1 MQDADSTN
9 SGRERR
15 RYLRLPLQLEAMLAL
30 GPRPAIA
37 CVVKDFCVAGMFI
50 QIDMRQLRFV
60 QPQTPAVVY
69 FALRLEDR
77 RQDFQ
82 MALTVCRVT
91 SNGLGVAFKAP
102 DPKVIGL
109 LHNLA
114 QATPAA
120 TDVKPGESLAD
131 TQRRFAPEFGRA
143 LPGLTE
149 LAERSAAHI
158 AIEFTRLAG
167 DALFIGA
174 RDARTNREQSKFTD
188 AQVQLRRRADEIKEH
203 VPQLMTKAVTTLNN
217 PLRTKSPKGGAELSN
232 LSLVDKDEFEEFLSV
247 SEVVSDLEAKFKK
260 PLFELNQRF
269 SFLARRE
276 IDDDSNPL
284 APALICNAFAE
295 AMKGVSFDRQISDVV
310 YKTLRRTIEPE
321 LERLYDEANTLLIET
336 GILPKID
343 HDAKLGVRRTPND
356 SRAPTS
362 APNPLEASKA
372 GVKGTTPPANLADT
386 MNRLSYTQPRYPA
399 VGGPLASG
407 SPRAPGV
414 AQSPLPA
421 GGAGANYP
429 SAPAVSPAGPGY
441 SAVSG
446 PPTSGSWGAPPVS
459 VGSGIPGAEMRA
471 GTAFAPGRVQA
482 GNFGATGPQMVGSGI
497 GLDSTFSG
505 FGFGPAVSMMPNF
518 EQAFSTAQAQLAL
531 RRQVNPVA
539 APDNAPRG
547 SYSMGQ
553 IADGLS
559 DLQQYLTGTVEPEL
573 LTSDNI
579 KSRIG
584 EALAARGVEARGLGQ
599 TESDAIEIIVNL
611 FQALLRDSMVADFAK
626 GNLKRLQGSVH
637 KAALLDAEFLASTQH
652 PLRQLV
658 NRVSMLQLD
667 PGASGQR
674 VADRVRE
681 MVDGV
686 NLSFD
691 RNLPPLDPVLGE
703 LDSVLSEQRGAYA
716 RNIQAVVAACE
727 DQQRVLRERRDRSG
741 TSSGEST
748 QPQPVAPPELTRWIA
763 RAKALRV
770 GDRVLMNATSKAP
783 YPVSL
788 VWVGDDYN
796 PFVLADTAGQKS
808 ASLTL
813 QQVAMYLRRGIIK
826 PLTGEGDNAFDR
838 ALFGV
843 VNRIHEEVAGHA
855 MHDSL
860 TGLSNRKTFLQ
871 TIEPLLKQ
879 TGPLNTGAV
888 LGQLSLE
895 NLKSINDQFGI
906 DTGDRLIKSL
916 SDELKNVFDKKPV
929 HLGRLGGG
937 EWGVFWQRGG
947 LQSAY
952 REMQALIEKIAAA
965 SGVQAQ
971 PKFVAGLTAIED
983 ELVSVEQ
990 LMAAVGDA
998 CGLARTTPDK
1008 PIYVAGA
1015 DNKFRKQIEQ
1025 MMSYVSKAIERERL
1039 ALLFNEVRGITRQA
1053 LPAARVVVSAEDR
1066 NGKLVPPALFTQAA
1080 IATAHAYTVDLWTLR
1095 GTLKWMTAH
1104 AENLERFSAFI
1115 VPLSRAALDKDD
1127 IANVIV
1133 GELMQTSVPP
1143 SRVCFEIDDKDAFAK
1158 LNETADL
1165 INTLREFGCQFIL
1178 AEFGGGQSN
1187 YEYLKELAVNFVT
1200 IQSSFVADARQDPKD
1215 LAMAKS
1221 INELAHF
1228 MGKLTVGKI
1237 NAEAG
1242 LLEVL
1247 REIGVDFVHDASRS
1261 TRLLLEADG

>member
-1 MQDADSTN
+1 
-9 SGRERR
+9 
-15 RYLRLPLQLEAMLAL
+15 MLAL

-37 CVVKDFCVAGMFI
+37 CLVKDFCVAGMFI

-69 FALRLEDR
+69 FALTLEGR

-82 MALTVCRVT
+82 MTLTVCRVT

-102 DPKVIGL
+102 DPKIIGL

-114 QATPAA
+114 QAAPAA
-120 TDVKPGESLAD
+120 TDIKPGESLAD
-131 TQRRFAPEFGRA
+131 TQRRFAPEFGRT

-149 LAERSAAHI
+149 LAERSAAHM
-158 AIEFTRLAG
+158 AIEFTRLAA

-188 AQVQLRRRADEIKEH
+188 AQAQLRRRTDEIKER
-203 VPQLMTKAVTTLNN
+203 VPQIMTKAVATINN
-217 PLRTKSPKGGAELSN
+217 PLRTKLPKEGAELPN

-321 LERLYDEANTLLIET
+321 LERLYDQANNLLIEK
-336 GILPKID
+336 GVLPKID
-343 HDAKLGVRRTPND
+343 HDTKLGIRRTPDD

-372 GVKGTTPPANLADT
+372 GLKVTTPPANLADT
-386 MNRLSYTQPRYPA
+386 MNRLSYTQPRYPTTSG
-399 VGGPLASG
+399 VPASG
-407 SPRAPGV
+407 SPRAPG
-414 AQSPLPA
+414 AGQSPLSA
-421 GGAGANYP
+421 GGASAGYP
-429 SAPAVSPAGPGY
+429 SAPAVGPIGPGY
-441 SAVSG
+441 SAASGMPPAGPWAAPSVSAG
-446 PPTSGSWGAPPVS
+446 PAGM
-459 VGSGIPGAEMRA
+459 PGAEIYA
-471 GTAFAPGRVQA
+471 GTAAARGSVQA
-482 GNFGATGPQMVGSGI
+482 PNFGAAGPQIAGSGI

-505 FGFGPAVSMMPNF
+505 FGYGPAVSMMPNF

-531 RRQVNPVA
+531 RRQVNPVVV
-539 APDNAPRG
+539 PDNAPRG

-559 DLQQYLTGTVEPEL
+559 DLQQYLTGTEEPEL
-573 LTSDNI
+573 LTSDGI
-579 KSRIG
+579 KSRIT
-584 EALAARGVEARGLGQ
+584 EALAARGVESRGLGQ

-658 NRVSMLQLD
+658 NRVSMLQLE
-667 PGASGQR
+667 PGAPGQR
-674 VADRVRE
+674 VAERVRE

-691 RNLPPLDPVLGE
+691 RNLPPLDPVLSE
-703 LDSVLSEQRGAYA
+703 LDSVLSGQRGVFA
-716 RNIQAVVAACE
+716 RNVQAVVAACE

-741 TSSGEST
+741 TLPGEST
-748 QPQPVAPPELTRWIA
+748 QPQPVVPPELTRWIA

-770 GDRVLMNATSKAP
+770 GDRMLMNATTKAP

-796 PFVLADTAGQKS
+796 PFVLADAGGQKS

-826 PLTGEGDNAFDR
+826 PLAGEGDNAFDR

-855 MHDSL
+855 THDSL
-860 TGLSNRKTFLQ
+860 TGLLNRKTFLQ

-879 TGPLNTGAV
+879 TGPLNAGAV

-906 DTGDRLIKSL
+906 DAGDRLIKGL
-916 SDELKNVFDKKPV
+916 SDELKSVFDKKPV
-929 HLGRLGGG
+929 HLGRIGGG
-937 EWGVFWQRGG
+937 EWGMFWQRGG
-947 LQSAY
+947 LQPAY
-952 REMQALIEKIAAA
+952 REMQVLIEKIAAVPA
-965 SGVQAQ
+965 TVSGVQAQ

-983 ELVSVEQ
+983 ELVPVEQ

-998 CGLARTTPDK
+998 CGLARATPDK

-1015 DNKFRKQIEQ
+1015 DNKFRKQLEQ
-1025 MMSYVSKAIERERL
+1025 MMNYVSKAIERERL

-1095 GTLKWMTAH
+1095 GTLKWMAAH

-1228 MGKLTVGKI
+1228 MGKLTVGKV
-1237 NAEAG
+1237 NAEPG

-1247 REIGVDFVHDASRS
+1247 REIGVDFVHDTSRS